1 MRAQGVIAKSRQ
13 VMVLA
18 PSAIPRSENT
28 AKSPSRSG
36 GSWYL
41 SHPRGLVPAS
51 RCRRSQLKRS
61 NCLPAEGA
69 AAIAEEIE
77 PAAGS
82 CRRQRRDGG

>member
-18 PSAIPRSENT
+18 PSAMPRSENT

-41 SHPRGLVPAS
+41 SHPRGVSAGFALQAFS
-51 RCRRSQLKRS
+51 TRAQQLPTR
-61 NCLPAEGA
+61 
-69 AAIAEEIE
+69 
-77 PAAGS
+77 
-82 CRRQRRDGG
+82 